1 MGKKLTTCL
10 ALCIGLML
18 GISCNKSKEASAPET
33 EVETVKDIKL
43 TISFTVSTD
52 ATVPTT
58 FADTV
63 KRAQDLLAM
72 VFSSKE
78 FRDELFK
85 RNFHDSAYTKST
97 STCFNRVY
105 GGTERGRSIAGKSVY
120 DNLLPNSTL
129 SIAVIIKDNG
139 TNTTTLGSASACGS
153 RITTNDYWL
162 KLSEKRLAQRLARH
176 WAHEYT
182 HIRGYRH
189 DDKVTPGFEWGSDVN
204 KDPAYG
210 VGDVVGIVLD
220 KWTKNGIIK

>member
-1 MGKKLTTCL
+1 MKQILRTALTLTFV
-10 ALCIGLML
+10 
-18 GISCNKSKEASAPET
+18 ISTVTACKKSKETAAET
-33 EVETVKDIKL
+33 NVEKDIKL
-43 TISFTVSTD
+43 TLSYTTSTD
-52 ATVPTT
+52 ATVPAS

-63 KRAQDLLAM
+63 KRVQELLTK

-78 FRDELFK
+78 FKEELYR

-97 STCFNRVY
+97 ATCFNRVY
-105 GGTERGRSIAGKSVY
+105 GGTVQGRSIAGKAVY
-120 DNLLPNSTL
+120 DNLLPNNTF
-129 SIAVIIKDNG
+129 SIAVNIKNNG

-162 KLSEKRLAQRLARH
+162 KLSEKRLAHRLARH

-189 DDKVTPGFEWGSDVN
+189 DTNVASGYEWGSDVN

-210 VGDVVGIVLD
+210 VGDVVGVVLD
-220 KWTKNGIIK
+220 KWLASKLIK